1 MKLEVRLDSQL
12 AKQFRDRWQAVAAVQ
27 EQKQRAASI
36 DLRWKQSNAIWQLA
50 LGLGVQSGPDE
61 TESLVRERWAKLK
74 RGQP

>member
-1 MKLEVRLDSQL
+1 MKLEVRLDPQL

-27 EQKQRAASI
+27 EQEQRAASI
-36 DLRWKQSNAIWQLA
+36 DLRWKQLNAIWQLA
-50 LGLGVQSGPDE
+50 LGLGVQSEPDE